1 MRFSIFI
8 FLLICSFFTFGC
20 SSTDNC
26 TKTITIPELIII
38 SPSGSSYNP
47 AYTQQ
52 VPCDY
57 IVTPV
62 TENTTELKNFS
73 YEVLSFKFTP
83 DTGKNTSRLQF
94 EIKLNN
100 PNNYNAVGI
109 PIITMNVDGVIATG
123 NFTSTL
129 SSPCNGIIA
138 NSSCILTYDK
148 ETSLNIGLTK
158 SIVLVSV
165 KYIVTN

>member
-1 MRFSIFI
+1 MRFFKFN
-8 FLLICSFFTFGC
+8 FLLFSLLFTFGC

-26 TKTITIPELIII
+26 TKTITIPEQVIT
-38 SPSGSSYNP
+38 SPSGTAYNP
-47 AYTQQ
+47 AYTLE

-57 IVTPV
+57 KVTPI
-62 TENTTELKNFS
+62 TENTNELENFS

-100 PNNYNAVGI
+100 PNNYNVIGI
-109 PIITMNVDGVIATG
+109 PIITMNSDGVITSG
-123 NFTSTL
+123 NFASTS
-129 SSPCNGIIA
+129 SSPCNGMNA

-148 ETSLNIGLTK
+148 ETSLNIGLLK
-158 SIVLVSV
+158 SIKLISM
-165 KYIVTN
+165 KYILTN

>member
-1 MRFSIFI
+1 VDTNKHKIKTS
-8 FLLICSFFTFGC
+8 
-20 SSTDNC
+20 DNSC
-26 TKTITIPELIII
+26 LH
-38 SPSGSSYNP
+38 
-47 AYTQQ
+47 
-52 VPCDY
+52 
-57 IVTPV
+57 
-62 TENTTELKNFS
+62 
-73 YEVLSFKFTP
+73 P
-83 DTGKNTSRLQF
+83 DTAKNTSRLQF

-109 PIITMNVDGVIATG
+109 PIITMNVDGVIVTG

>member
-1 MRFSIFI
+1 MEITFVIIKQRTNTFIMRFSIFI

-62 TENTTELKNFS
+62 TENTIELKNFS
-73 YEVLSFKFTP
+73 YEVLNLLPTQ
-83 DTGKNTSRLQF
+83 GKIPLD
-94 EIKLNN
+94 
-100 PNNYNAVGI
+100 YN
-109 PIITMNVDGVIATG
+109 
-123 NFTSTL
+123 L
-129 SSPCNGIIA
+129 KSS
-138 NSSCILTYDK
+138 
-148 ETSLNIGLTK
+148 
-158 SIVLVSV
+158 
-165 KYIVTN
+165 